1 MSTTT
6 ETGKAPPA
14 RPKRELPPLMRLTDA
29 AAERLRQLYE
39 KGGQGKLLRIGVKT
53 KGCSGLSYDLNW
65 VEAPEPTDEK
75 VTDKDVTV
83 LVDRKAS
90 LFLIGTVM
98 DYEVKSMAA
107 GFTFTNPNE
116 KGRCG
121 CGESF
126 HV

>member
-6 ETGKAPPA
+6 TNPPRA
-14 RPKRELPPLMRLTDA
+14 RRALPPLMQLTEA
-29 AAERLRQLYE
+29 AAERLSGLYASGE
-39 KGGQGKLLRIGVKT
+39 AGRLLRIGVKT
-53 KGCSGLSYDLNW
+53 KGCSGLSYDLTW
-65 VEAPEPTDEK
+65 VDAAEPTDER
-75 VTDKDVTV
+75 VTDKGVTV

-90 LFLIGTVM
+90 LFLIGTIM
-98 DYEVKSMAA
+98 DYEVKAMSA

>member
-1 MSTTT
+1 MNATI
-6 ETGKAPPA
+6 EAKPA
-14 RPKRELPPLMRLTDA
+14 RRALPPLMSLSDG
-29 AAERLRQLYE
+29 AAERLRALYA
-39 KGGQGKLLRIGVKT
+39 KGDQGKFLRIAVKT
-53 KGCSGLSYDLNW
+53 KGCSGLAYDLSW
-65 VEAPEPTDEK
+65 VEAPAAGDES
-75 VTDKDVTV
+75 VTDKGVTV
-83 LVDRKAS
+83 LVDRKAT

-98 DYEVKSMAA
+98 DYEVKTMSA

>member
-1 MSTTT
+1 MNATI
-6 ETGKAPPA
+6 EAKPA
-14 RPKRELPPLMRLTDA
+14 RRALPPLMSLSDG
-29 AAERLRQLYE
+29 AAERLKGLY
-39 KGGQGKLLRIGVKT
+39 
-53 KGCSGLSYDLNW
+53 
-65 VEAPEPTDEK
+65 APSAGDES
-75 VTDKDVTV
+75 VTDKGVTV
-83 LVDRKAS
+83 LVDRNAT

-98 DYEVKSMAA
+98 DYEVKAMSA